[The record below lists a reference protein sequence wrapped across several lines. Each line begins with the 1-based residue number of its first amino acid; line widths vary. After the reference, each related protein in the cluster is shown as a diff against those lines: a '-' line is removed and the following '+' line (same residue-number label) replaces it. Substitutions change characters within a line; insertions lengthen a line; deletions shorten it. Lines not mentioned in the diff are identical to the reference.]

1 MEREDRREEERLKG
15 LLRNLEE
22 KREDFLRR
30 KQKIQKEEE
39 EEYDRLREDYL
50 IFDRMRERCG
60 TEYHLLYQQIEES
73 QSFVHAMKRTQ
84 EEFREDFKEM
94 ERKFHIEIDGREEE
108 IQDALRKERER
119 REDIDG

>member
-39 EEYDRLREDYL
+39 EEYDQLREEYL
-50 IFDRMRERCG
+50 ILDRMLEDCR
-60 TEYHLLYQQIEES
+60 TEDHLLYQQIEES
-73 QSFVHAMKRTQ
+73 QSILQGMKRKK

-108 IQDALRKERER
+108 IQDALGKERER
-119 REDIDG
+119 RET